1 LTHCW
6 LRFLPP
12 HHQFFNKHYM
22 KIAHIADVHIRKLRY
37 HQEYKEVF
45 SQLYEKLREERVAC
59 TVIVGDIVH
68 TKTDMSPE
76 MVSLTSDF
84 FSNLASISPTY
95 IILGNH
101 DGNLKNS
108 SRQDAITPIVETLNH
123 PDVYLLKNSGEVL
136 LSENKSFE
144 MLRDL
149 TGVEYALNVLS
160 VFDRDNWQKP
170 SNPKNVNI
178 ALYHGSISNCKTD
191 LNWVMEH
198 GEDNINIFDDF
209 DYAMLGDIHKRQS
222 LDADGRIR
230 YCGSTVQQNHGETND
245 KGFLI
250 WDIKGKDD
258 FTVEHFELKNP
269 KPFITIEL
277 TPKGKIPRGTRLQ
290 EGARLRL
297 VSNNNLPLEAIRK
310 AADIAKRRFKPE
322 SVTFLNRAAGQRGSV
337 EDITNSIFKEDLR
350 DPAVQ
355 KELIDEYLKDYQAD
369 SEVLQRVQ
377 DLNLKYNTAIEKEE
391 EVARNVNWKLLSL
404 EWDNLFNYGEDNK
417 IEFDNLNGVVG
428 ILGKNFSGK
437 SSIIDSLLFTL
448 FNSTSKNSRKNLN
461 IINQNKEIGRGRAE
475 ILVNGKVYSVERESE
490 KYTKK
495 LKGEETLEAKT
506 DLNFK
511 FVDELGQIVSKNGL
525 SRNDTDKNIRKVFGT
540 LEDFLLTSM
549 ASQHGA
555 LSFISE
561 GSTRRKEIL
570 AKFLDLE
577 LFEKKFKIAKEEAS
591 DLRGALKRVEDRDF
605 ETELAE
611 AQEQLEA
618 NEAVTTDKKK
628 ECYNH
633 TLELEIQKG
642 ELDAL
647 SLKLQSVPAEIID
660 INSILSSLSE
670 KAESIQTLGEESRQ
684 IKIECDEKRALY
696 EKITA
701 FMETFNIESYRKK
714 EEEITQL
721 NESIDQI
728 QGQIDSVKTQKGIH
742 QKKVSLL
749 SEVPCGEEFSHCKF
763 IKDAYSSKKQIPT
776 ILEELES
783 YNSRY
788 LAFNNDLHTYD
799 APKVREYIEKYDQVV
814 EKRDMTAN
822 QIAQCELKVQKNNNK
837 IMILENEVKELN
849 VKKELY
855 ENNKE
860 AIENYSDLLDDKKE
874 IQKRIKKCEKQISK
888 CEDALQD
895 LLISHG
901 GFVERVENIRKQQVD
916 LQMLREEY
924 EAFDLFMRCMHPN
937 GISYDIIKKRL
948 PIIND
953 EIAKVLAN
961 VVDFEVFFEED
972 GNRLNIQI
980 KHPKHDPR
988 PLEMGS
994 GAEKSIAA
1002 MAIRLALLSVSTLP
1016 KPNFFILDEPGTSL
1030 DEENMEGFVKILDLT
1045 KSYFD
1050 KVFLI
1055 SHLDSLKDC
1064 VDTQLVIEKKGNY
1077 AHIRT

>member
-1 LTHCW
+1 MI
-6 LRFLPP
+6 
-12 HHQFFNKHYM
+12 KV
-22 KIAHIADVHIRKLRY
+22 AHLADTHIRNLKF
-37 HQEYKEVF
+37 HKEYREVF
-45 SQLYEKLREERVAC
+45 RQLYEHLREEKVDC
-59 TVIVGDIVH
+59 IVHCGDIAH
-68 TKTDMSPE
+68 TKTQISPE
-76 MVSLTSDF
+76 FVEMCTDF
-84 FSNLASISPTY
+84 FRNLADIAPTY
-95 IILGNH
+95 VILGNH

-108 SRQDAITPIVETLNH
+108 SRQDALTPIAEALAH
-123 PDVYLLKNSGEVL
+123 PSLHLLKESGETKL
-136 LSENKSFE
+136 
-144 MLRDL
+144 DDI
-149 TGVEYALNVLS
+149 TLNVLS
-160 VFDRDNWQKP
+160 VFDRDNWVKP
-170 SNPKNVNI
+170 TDEDTVNI
-178 ALYHGSISNCKTD
+178 ALYHGSISKCQTD
-191 LNWVMEH
+191 LGWTMDH
-198 GEDNINIFDDF
+198 GEDNVNIFDDF

-222 LDADGRIR
+222 LDADERIR

-245 KGFLI
+245 KGLLLWEI
-250 WDIKGKDD
+250 ESKDD
-258 FTVEHFELKNP
+258 FTVRHVELKNP
-269 KPFITIEL
+269 KPFLTIEL
-277 TPKGKIPRGTRLQ
+277 TPRGKIPRGTRLQ

-310 AADIAKRRFKPE
+310 AAAIAKKRFKPE
-322 SVTFLNRAAGQRGSV
+322 SVTFLNRAAGQRGTV

-355 KELIDEYLKDYQAD
+355 KELIDEYLKDYQAED
-369 SEVLQRVQ
+369 EVLQRVQ
-377 DLNLKYNTAIEKEE
+377 DLNLKYNTVIEKDE

-404 EWDNLFNYGEDNK
+404 EWDNLFNYGEGNK
-417 IEFDNLNGVVG
+417 IEFDSLNGVVG

-437 SSIIDSLLFTL
+437 SSIVDSLLFTL

-461 IINQNKEIGRGRAE
+461 IINQNKDAAVGRAE
-475 ILVNGKVYSVERESE
+475 ILVNGKIYSIERTVE

-506 DLNFK
+506 DLDFK
-511 FVDELGQIVSKNGL
+511 FVDVTGDVVGKNGL

-618 NEAVTTDKKK
+618 NELIATDKKK
-628 ECYNH
+628 ECYNR

-660 INSILSSLSE
+660 INSTLSSLSE
-670 KAESIQTLGEESRQ
+670 KTESIQSLDKENEQ

-696 EKITA
+696 GKITA

-714 EEEITQL
+714 EEEIAEL
-721 NESIDQI
+721 NESIDKI
-728 QGQIDSVKTQKGIH
+728 QGQIDSVKTQKDAH

-749 SEVPCGEEFSHCKF
+749 LEVPCGEEFSHCKF
-763 IKDAYSSKKQIPT
+763 IKDAYFSKKQIPV
-776 ILEELES
+776 ILEELEN

-788 LAFNNDLHTYD
+788 LALNNDLQMYD
-799 APKVREYIEKYDQVV
+799 APKVYEYIEKYNQVV
-814 EKRDMTAN
+814 EKRDTTAN

-837 IMILENEVKELN
+837 TMVLENEIKELN
-849 VKKELY
+849 DKKELY

-860 AIENYSDLLDDKKE
+860 AIENCSVLLEDKKE
-874 IQKRIKKCEKQISK
+874 IQKRIKKCEKQFST
-888 CEDALQD
+888 CESALQD

-937 GISYDIIKKRL
+937 GISYDVIKKRL

-953 EIAKVLAN
+953 EVAKVLAN
-961 VVDFEVFFEED
+961 VVDFEVFFEEE

-1030 DEENMEGFVKILDLT
+1030 DEENMDGFVKILDLT

-1064 VDTQLVIEKKGNY
+1064 VDTQLVIEEKNDY
-1077 AHIRT
+1077 AYIRV

>member
-1 LTHCW
+1 MI
-6 LRFLPP
+6 
-12 HHQFFNKHYM
+12 KVG
-22 KIAHIADVHIRKLRY
+22 HIADTHIRNLKF
-37 HQEYKEVF
+37 HKEYREVF
-45 SQLYEKLREERVAC
+45 RQLYEHLREEKVDY
-59 TVIVGDIVH
+59 IVHCGDIAH
-68 TKTDMSPE
+68 TKTQISPE
-76 MVSLTSDF
+76 FVEMCTDF
-84 FSNLASISPTY
+84 FRNLADIAPTY
-95 IILGNH
+95 VILGNH

-108 SRQDAITPIVETLNH
+108 SRQDALTPIAEALAH
-123 PDVYLLKNSGEVL
+123 PNLHLLKDSGETKL
-136 LSENKSFE
+136 GAI
-144 MLRDL
+144 
-149 TGVEYALNVLS
+149 TLNVLS
-160 VFDRDNWQKP
+160 VFDRENWVDP
-170 SNPKNVNI
+170 SDEGVINI
-178 ALYHGSISNCKTD
+178 ALYHGSISKCQTD
-191 LNWVMEH
+191 LGWTMDH
-198 GEDNINIFDDF
+198 GEDNISIFDGLDF
-209 DYAMLGDIHKRQS
+209 AMLGDIHTRQE
-222 LDADGRIR
+222 LDGEGRIR

-250 WDIKGKDD
+250 WEIEDRNNFDVRHI
-258 FTVEHFELKNP
+258 ELQNP
-269 KPFITIEL
+269 KPFLTIEL
-277 TPKGKIPRGTRLQ
+277 TPKGKIPRGTKLQ

-310 AADIAKRRFKPE
+310 AADIAKKRFKPE
-322 SVTFLNRAAGQRGSV
+322 TVTFLNRAAGQRGNV
-337 EDITNSIFKEDLR
+337 EEITSTIFKEDLR

-369 SEVLQRVQ
+369 ADVMERVQ
-377 DLNLKYNTAIEKEE
+377 DLNLNYLTTIEKCEE
-391 EVARNVNWKLLSL
+391 IARNVNWKLLSL
-404 EWDNLFNYGEDNK
+404 EWDNLFNYGEGNK
-417 IEFDNLNGVVG
+417 IEFDNLSGVVG

-461 IINQNKEIGRGRAE
+461 IINQNKEVGKGKAE
-475 ILVNGKVYSVERESE
+475 ILINGKVYSIERESE
-490 KYTKK
+490 KYVKR

-511 FVDELGQIVSKNGL
+511 FVNELGEVVSKNGL

-549 ASQHGA
+549 ASQHGSLA
-555 LSFISE
+555 FINE
-561 GSTRRKEIL
+561 GSTKRKEIL

-605 ETELAE
+605 DEELVE
-611 AQEQLEA
+611 ASAQLEA
-618 NEAVTTDKKK
+618 NENLTNEKKK
-628 ECYNH
+628 ECYAHN
-633 TLELEIQKG
+633 LELEIQKG

-647 SLKLQSVPAEIID
+647 DIKLQSVPAEIID
-660 INSILSSLSE
+660 INNVLNS
-670 KAESIQTLGEESRQ
+670 LGEKTNAADDLRDDNSK
-684 IKIECDEKRALY
+684 IKEDCDEKRDLY

-714 EEEITQL
+714 DQEIKDL
-721 NESIDQI
+721 
-728 QGQIDSVKTQKGIH
+728 IDSIENIQSEIDSTKSERDTH
-742 QKKVSLL
+742 QKKVTLL
-749 SEVPCGEEFSHCKF
+749 SEVPCGEEYSHCKF
-763 IKDAYSSKKQIPT
+763 IKDAYVSKKQIPT
-776 ILEELES
+776 ILEQLDKQN
-783 YNSRY
+783 NSF
-788 LAFNNDLHTYD
+788 LAFNNDLQTFD
-799 APKVREYIEKYDQVV
+799 APKVREYIDKYEQVV
-814 EKRDMTAN
+814 EKRDSTAN

-837 IMILENEVKELN
+837 IMILENEIKDLN
-849 VKKELY
+849 EKKELY

-860 AIENYSDLLDDKKE
+860 AIENYSELLLEKKE
-874 IQKRIKKCEKQISK
+874 IKKVIKSCEKQIEK
-888 CEDALQD
+888 CDNSLQD

-901 GFVERVENIRKQQVD
+901 GFVERVDNIKKQQEE
-916 LQMLREEY
+916 LHSLREEY
-924 EAFDLFMRCMHPN
+924 EAYDLFMRCMHPN
-937 GISYDIIKKRL
+937 GISYDVIKKRL

-1016 KPNFFILDEPGTSL
+1016 LPNFIILDEPGTSL
-1030 DEENMEGFVKILDLT
+1030 DEENMEGFVRILDLA

-1050 KVFLI
+1050 KVLLI

-1064 VDTQLVIEKKGNY
+1064 VDTQLVIEKKGGY
-1077 AHIRT
+1077 AFLKA

>member
-1 LTHCW
+1 
-6 LRFLPP
+6 
-12 HHQFFNKHYM
+12 M

>member
-1 LTHCW
+1 MI
-6 LRFLPP
+6 
-12 HHQFFNKHYM
+12 KV
-22 KIAHIADVHIRKLRY
+22 AHIADTHIRNLKF
-37 HQEYKEVF
+37 HKEYREVF
-45 SQLYEKLREERVAC
+45 RQLYEHLREEKVDY
-59 TVIVGDIVH
+59 IVHCGDIAH
-68 TKTDMSPE
+68 TKTQISPE
-76 MVSLTSDF
+76 FVEMCTDF
-84 FSNLASISPTY
+84 FRNLADIAPTY
-95 IILGNH
+95 VILGNH

-108 SRQDAITPIVETLNH
+108 SRQDALTPIAEALGH
-123 PDVYLLKNSGEVL
+123 PSLHLLKDSGETKL
-136 LSENKSFE
+136 
-144 MLRDL
+144 DGI
-149 TGVEYALNVLS
+149 TLNVLS
-160 VFDRDNWQKP
+160 VFDRDNWIKP
-170 SNPKNVNI
+170 TDEDTINI
-178 ALYHGSISNCKTD
+178 ALYHGSISKSQTD
-191 LNWVMEH
+191 LGWTMDH
-198 GEDNINIFDDF
+198 GEDNVNIFDGF

-222 LDADGRIR
+222 LDADGRFR
-230 YCGSTVQQNHGETND
+230 YCGSTCQQSHGETND
-245 KGFLI
+245 KGLLLWEI
-250 WDIKGKDD
+250 ESKDD
-258 FTVEHFELKNP
+258 FTVRHIELKNP
-269 KPFITIEL
+269 KPFLTIEL

-310 AADIAKRRFKPE
+310 AADIAKKRFKPE
-322 SVTFLNRAAGQRGSV
+322 SVTFLNRAAGHRGTV

-355 KELIDEYLKDYQAD
+355 KELIDEYLKDYQAED
-369 SEVLQRVQ
+369 EVLQRVQ
-377 DLNLKYNTAIEKEE
+377 DLNLKYNTVIEKDE

-404 EWDNLFNYGEDNK
+404 EWDNLFNYGEGNK

-437 SSIIDSLLFTL
+437 SSIIDSLLFSV

-461 IINQNKEIGRGRAE
+461 IINQNKESGRGKVE
-475 ILVNGKVYSVERESE
+475 ILVNGKVYSIERNSE

-506 DLNFK
+506 DLDFK
-511 FVDELGQIVSKNGL
+511 FVDELGQVVSKNGL

-577 LFEKKFKIAKEEAS
+577 LFEKKFRIAKEEAS

-618 NEAVTTDKKK
+618 NETVTTDKKK

-660 INSILSSLSE
+660 INSTLSSLNE
-670 KAESIQTLGEESRQ
+670 KTESIQTLGEENRQ

-701 FMETFNIESYRKK
+701 FMETFNIESYRAK
-714 EEEITQL
+714 EEEIAQL

-788 LAFNNDLHTYD
+788 LAFNNDLQMYD

-814 EKRDMTAN
+814 EKRDTTAN
-822 QIAQCELKVQKNNNK
+822 QIAQCELRVQKNSNK
-837 IMILENEVKELN
+837 MMVLENEIKELN
-849 VKKELY
+849 YKRELY

-860 AIENYSDLLDDKKE
+860 AIENYSDLLEGKKE

-888 CEDALQD
+888 CEEALQG

-901 GFVERVENIRKQQVD
+901 GFVERVENIKKQQVD

-937 GISYDIIKKRL
+937 GISYDVIKKRL

-953 EIAKVLAN
+953 EVAKVLAN

-1016 KPNFFILDEPGTSL
+1016 LPNFLILDEPGTSL
-1030 DEENMEGFVKILDLT
+1030 DEENMDGFVRILDLT

-1050 KVFLI
+1050 KVLLI

-1064 VDTQLVIEKKGNY
+1064 VDTQLVIEKKNDY
-1077 AHIRT
+1077 AYIRV